1 MVAKHSNKKF
11 TVLLA
16 DRNKDNL
23 RLMSAYLNQAKD
35 FIVLGYAFDGRQ
47 AIDLTNKI
55 KPDLLII
62 DLILP
67 KLDCFAVLE
76 ELAAN
81 RYNKDTKVIIT

>member
-35 FIVLGYAFDGRQ
+35 FIVLGYAFDGDRR
-47 AIDLTNKI
+47 
-55 KPDLLII
+55 LI
-62 DLILP
+62 
-67 KLDCFAVLE
+67 
-76 ELAAN
+76 
-81 RYNKDTKVIIT
+81 